1 MSRQAIDFLTDDTRI
16 VLSELAAMYDLF
28 QSSQKSEVSEGV
40 CMTILL
46 RMDSI
51 INGEGGPLEPM
62 TDVELLEWIDRISR
76 RPS

>member
-1 MSRQAIDFLTDDTRI
+1 MSRDAIQFTDDVRV
-16 VLSELAAMYDLF
+16 VLSELAAMYELF
-28 QSSQKSEVSEGV
+28 QTSHKSEIAEGV
-40 CMTILL
+40 CQTVLL

-62 TDVELLEWIDRISR
+62 TDAELLEWIDRMSR